1 MYIIRKRVSII
12 KKGIVRLVIK
22 MVSRYL
28 LLLVIYG
35 SIDWLLGT
43 AGFAFRYRP
52 FQIINIIILLAI
64 GTKNSFE
71 VYKYMKGTES
81 EENIRVARIFT
92 IAVPAIVIAMA
103 FEWTFPLTKDLGG
116 GMICETQPDSG
127 VYRYYDKRYLILK
140 QEFTWDVKHD
150 IKILESTYNMKFFYD
165 STSGNKRLYIPQSD
179 VNTRVEIEKY
189 PTVTDWEVRTNFK
202 DE

>member
-1 MYIIRKRVSII
+1 M
-12 KKGIVRLVIK
+12 LF
-22 MVSRYL
+22 
-28 LLLVIYG
+28 VIYG
-35 SIDWLLGT
+35 SIDLMLKT
-43 AGFAFRYRP
+43 AGFGFRYRP

-64 GTKNSFE
+64 GTKNSLE
-71 VYKYMKGTES
+71 VNKYMKGTES

-92 IAVPAIVIAMA
+92 IAVPAIVIALA
-103 FEWTFPLTKDLGG
+103 LEWTFPLTKDLGG

-165 STSGNKRLYIPQSD
+165 SASGNKRFYIPKSD
-179 VNTRVEIEKY
+179 VTTRIEIEKY
-189 PTVTDWEVRTNFK
+189 PTVTDWKVRTNFK
-202 DE
+202 DK